1 MNKEVLIIEANR
13 EGYSIEQAENERTA
27 ITVGELISLL
37 EDFDEDTKIYISNDR
52 GYTYGSVTEYRIHE
66 DWIESEDEEDED

>member
-1 MNKEVLIIEANR
+1 MSKQVLIIEANR

-66 DWIESEDEEDED
+66 DWIESEEEE

>member
-1 MNKEVLIIEANR
+1 MSKQVLIIEANR

-52 GYTYGSVTEYRIHE
+52 GYTYGSVTEYRIRE
-66 DWIESEDEEDED
+66 DWVDEDE

>member
-13 EGYSIEQAENERTA
+13 EGYSIEQAENERMA

-66 DWIESEDEEDED
+66 DWIESEGEE

>member
-1 MNKEVLIIEANR
+1 MSKQVLIIEANR
-13 EGYSIEQAENERTA
+13 EGYSIEQAENERMA

-66 DWIESEDEEDED
+66 DWIESEDEEDE

>member
-27 ITVGELISLL
+27 ITVGELMRLL
-37 EDFDEDTKIYISNDR
+37 EDFDENTKIYISNDR
-52 GYTYGSVTEYRIHE
+52 GYTYGSVTEYRIRE
-66 DWIESEDEEDED
+66 DWVDEDE

>member
-1 MNKEVLIIEANR
+1 MNKEVLIFEANR

-27 ITVGELISLL
+27 ITVGELMRLL
-37 EDFDEDTKIYISNDR
+37 EDFDEDTKVYISNDR

-66 DWIESEDEEDED
+66 DWIKSEEEDDED

>member
-27 ITVGELISLL
+27 ITVGELMRLL

-66 DWIESEDEEDED
+66 DWIESEEEDDED

>member
-66 DWIESEDEEDED
+66 DWIESEDEEDEA

>member
-1 MNKEVLIIEANR
+1 MSKQVLIIEANR
-13 EGYSIEQAENERTA
+13 EGYSVKQAENERTA

-37 EDFDEDTKIYISNDR
+37 EGFDEDTKIYISNDR

-66 DWIESEDEEDED
+66 DWIESEEEE

>member
-1 MNKEVLIIEANR
+1 MSKEVLIIEANR

-66 DWIESEDEEDED
+66 DWIESEEEEDEA

>member
-13 EGYSIEQAENERTA
+13 DGYSIEQAENERTA
-27 ITVGELISLL
+27 ITVGELIRLL

-52 GYTYGSVTEYRIHE
+52 GYTYGSVTEYRIRE
-66 DWIESEDEEDED
+66 DWVDEDE

>member
-1 MNKEVLIIEANR
+1 MSKEVLIIEANR
-13 EGYSIEQAENERTA
+13 EGYSIEQAENKRTA
-27 ITVGELISLL
+27 ITVGELMRLL
-37 EDFDEDTKIYISNDR
+37 EDFDEDTKIYISNDN

>member
-13 EGYSIEQAENERTA
+13 EGYSIEQAENERAA

-52 GYTYGSVTEYRIHE
+52 GYTYGSVTEYRIRE
-66 DWIESEDEEDED
+66 DWVDEDE